1 MKRNRKTMKMTR
13 VRAGLAVLAALGASL
28 AFADAAPVGDRLDV
42 PRSPAD
48 ANGLEWIDGLSL
60 PMESKGFPQ
69 TDRPYGRLPSDLL
82 PLCSKGVRAMSE
94 QSTGHYF
101 LFATDADRLAV
112 EWVLEEKS
120 GRDAYIP
127 PQGLYG
133 VDIYDTANGKWRFV
147 RNGRLSDLSNPTN
160 SFCVEMPGQGLR
172 PVMVCLPIRGVVRS
186 VRIGL
191 PKGAELTRWRH
202 ASGVERPV
210 VHYGTSIVHGG
221 CASRPGLCFTSVAGR
236 EADVPYVNLGFSGC
250 AHLEPV
256 MADAMAR
263 IDASLYL
270 VDTVWNC
277 SPDMIRERLEPF
289 LRRLHA
295 ARPDVPI
302 LVCEGIEPNGTRL
315 GSNDALKEVYDRLAA
330 EGTTL
335 SARLRYLP
343 AEGLI
348 PTDFEATHDL
358 CHPNDYGSV
367 PMGRAFARA
376 IKESLR

>member
-1 MKRNRKTMKMTR
+1 MTRITKTMMTR
-13 VRAGLAVLAALGASL
+13 VQAGLAVMAVLGASL

-112 EWVLEEKS
+112 EWKLAEKN
-120 GRDAYIP
+120 GRSAYLP
-127 PQGLYG
+127 TQGLYG
-133 VDIYDTANGKWRFV
+133 IDIYDTVNGTWRFV
-147 RNGRLSDLSNPTN
+147 KDGRLSEPSNPTN
-160 SFCVEMPGQGLR
+160 SVCAKMLGRGLR
-172 PVMVCLPIRGVVRS
+172 PVMVYLPLRGVVNS
-186 VRIGL
+186 IRIGL
-191 PKGAELTRWRH
+191 PKGAKLMRWRH
-202 ASGVERPV
+202 ASGVGRPV

-302 LVCEGIEPNGTRL
+302 LVCEGIEPRGTRM
-315 GSNDALKEVYDRLAA
+315 GSNEALKEVYDRLAA
-330 EGTTL
+330 EGSTL

-348 PTDFEATHDL
+348 PADGEATHDN
-358 CHPNDYGSV
+358 CHPNDYGAV